1 MVNVSR
7 HGSVEEFLQGSKV
20 FRGADPVRT
29 GLISS
34 IAGSVADGTRKYD
47 GYFWWTVSRED
58 KVVGIASRTIPY
70 GYVFSPMPNEAIDAL
85 IKSIALEDPEA
96 NEFAGPKSVI
106 DFVTEIAGR
115 EVAET
120 ENELVYQ
127 LGTFTPSKII
137 GEVVLATEGD
147 FDLVYSWVRDF
158 IEETGL
164 RDFDLENIVRS
175 AVKARRYSILFVD
188 HIPVSLGGRAE
199 IHEIDGK
206 LVGRVGPIYTPMKF
220 RKHGYASS
228 VTSAI
233 TQSLLD
239 LGALPTLYTQASNP
253 TSNRIYQDL
262 GYVLVDENRHVIFA

>member
-1 MVNVSR
+1 M
-7 HGSVEEFLQGSKV
+7 
-20 FRGADPVRT
+20 
-29 GLISS
+29 
-34 IAGSVADGTRKYD
+34 
-47 GYFWWTVSRED
+47 
-58 KVVGIASRTIPY
+58 
-70 GYVFSPMPNEAIDAL
+70 
-85 IKSIALEDPEA
+85 
-96 NEFAGPKSVI
+96 
-106 DFVTEIAGR
+106 TEIAGR